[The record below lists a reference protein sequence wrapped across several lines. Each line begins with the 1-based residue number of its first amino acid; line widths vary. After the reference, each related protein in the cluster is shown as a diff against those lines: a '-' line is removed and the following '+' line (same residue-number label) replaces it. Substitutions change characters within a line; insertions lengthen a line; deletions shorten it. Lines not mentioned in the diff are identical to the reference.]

1 MKLLNYTSSW
11 FLLALF
17 LILLVWAGSF
27 YFIMLD
33 EIYDSIDDGL
43 ENQKTLIIQK
53 ATQDPLILSR
63 EQFDEG
69 NYLIRKIPS
78 SLALSYQDVYKDTL
92 MYMQIEEDF
101 EPVRLLTTAF
111 GHQGDYY
118 ELRIITSMVEEDD
131 LIEDLLYSL
140 LVLFLGLTASMVIL
154 NNMLLKKIWQ
164 PFYLLLERL
173 QNFRLDDPQ
182 PFNATDS
189 KIEEFRLLD
198 SSLQKLLER
207 NVETFNEQ
215 KQFIENAAH
224 ELQTPLAIS
233 LNKLELM
240 VNQPLEEEQLALAAS
255 VMDNLERLIRL
266 NKSLL
271 LLSRIN
277 NQQFAGEKE
286 IDLNAVVKKALHDFS
301 DQAGYK
307 RIHLVLEENGAC
319 KANMNPDLA
328 HMLVVNLLKNAIVH
342 NHPEG
347 EVKVIIEDQLLEII
361 NTGKP
366 EALDAKRIFKR
377 FYKQGSNG
385 SSTGLGLAIAKA
397 ITDLY
402 GFGMS
407 YSFAEKHVFRLAFY
421 GGKEA

>member
-1 MKLLNYTSSW
+1 MKLLHYTSLW
-11 FLLALF
+11 FLVALF

-43 ENQKTLIIQK
+43 ENQKALIIQK
-53 ATQDPLILSR
+53 AALDSAILGR
-63 EQFDEG
+63 ADFDES
-69 NYLIRKIPS
+69 NYQIRKIPAD
-78 SLALSYQDVYKDTL
+78 LAFSYRDTYRDTL
-92 MYMQIEEDF
+92 MYMQVEEDY

-111 GHQGDYY
+111 EHQGEYY
-118 ELRIITSMVEEDD
+118 ELRVITSMVEEDD

-140 LVLFLGLTASMVIL
+140 LALFLGIIASMVIL
-154 NNMLLKKIWQ
+154 NNLLLKKIWQ
-164 PFYLLLERL
+164 PFYQLLDRL
-173 QNFRLDDPQ
+173 RNFRLDDPK
-182 PFNATDS
+182 PFDATDS

-198 SSLQKLLER
+198 TSLQKLLER
-207 NVETFNEQ
+207 NVQTFNEQ

-240 VNQPLEEEQLALAAS
+240 VNQPMDEEQLALAAS

-277 NQQFAGEKE
+277 NQQYAGEEE
-286 IDLNAVVKKALHDFS
+286 IALNAVVKKVLHDFS
-301 DQAGYK
+301 DQADYK
-307 RIHLVLEENGAC
+307 NIHLILEEKGTI
-319 KANMNPDLA
+319 KAKMNPDLA
-328 HMLVVNLLKNAIVH
+328 HILVVNLLKNAIVH
-342 NHPEG
+342 NRPEG
-347 EVKVIIEDQLLEII
+347 EVHVIIEDQALAVF

-366 EALDAKRIFKR
+366 EALDAKKIFER

-385 SSTGLGLAIAKA
+385 SSTGLGLAIVKA

-402 GFGMS
+402 GFGIS
-407 YSFAEKHVFRLAFY
+407 YRFDERHRFRVEF
-421 GGKEA
+421 KP

>member
-1 MKLLNYTSSW
+1 MKLLHYTSLW
-11 FLLALF
+11 FLMALF

-43 ENQKTLIIQK
+43 ENQKALIIQK
-53 ATQDPLILSR
+53 AAQDSAILGR
-63 EQFDEG
+63 ADFDES
-69 NYLIRKIPS
+69 NYQIRKIPAD
-78 SLALSYQDVYKDTL
+78 LALSYRDTYRDTL
-92 MYMQIEEDF
+92 MYMQVEKDF

-111 GHQGDYY
+111 EHQGEYY
-118 ELRIITSMVEEDD
+118 ELRVITSMVEEDD

-140 LVLFLGLTASMVIL
+140 LALFLGIIASMVIL
-154 NNMLLKKIWQ
+154 NNLLLKKIWQ
-164 PFYLLLERL
+164 PFYQLLDRL
-173 QNFRLDDPQ
+173 RNFRLDDPK
-182 PFNATDS
+182 PFDATDY

-207 NVETFNEQ
+207 NVQTFNEQ

-240 VNQPLEEEQLALAAS
+240 VNQPMDEEQLALAAS

-277 NQQFAGEKE
+277 NQQYAGEEE
-286 IDLNAVVKKALHDFS
+286 IDLNVAVRKALHDFS
-301 DQAGYK
+301 DQAHYK
-307 RIHLVLEENGAC
+307 NIHLILEEKGNI
-319 KANMNPDLA
+319 KAKMNPDLA
-328 HMLVVNLLKNAIVH
+328 HMLAVNLLKNAIVH
-342 NHPEG
+342 NHPG
-347 EVKVIIEDQLLEII
+347 GAVHVVIEDQVLTVT

-366 EALDAKRIFKR
+366 EALDPTKIFER

-385 SSTGLGLAIAKA
+385 GSTGLGLSIVKA

-402 GFGMS
+402 GFGIS
-407 YSFAEKHVFRLAFY
+407 YRFDERHGFKVVF
-421 GGKEA
+421 KP

>member
-1 MKLLNYTSSW
+1 MKLLHYTSLW
-11 FLLALF
+11 FLAALF
-17 LILLVWAGSF
+17 LILLIWAGSF

-43 ENQKTLIIQK
+43 ENQKSLIIQK
-53 ATQDPLILSR
+53 ASEDPSILGR
-63 EQFDEG
+63 LDFDES
-69 NYLIRKIPS
+69 NYQIRKIPAHQAFAYRD
-78 SLALSYQDVYKDTL
+78 LYKDTL
-92 MYMQIEEDF
+92 MYMQVEKDF

-111 GHQGDYY
+111 EHQGEYY
-118 ELRIITSMVEEDD
+118 ELRVITSMVEEDD

-140 LVLFLGLTASMVIL
+140 LVLFLGITASMVIL
-154 NNMLLKKIWQ
+154 NNLLLKKIWQ

-173 QNFRLDDPQ
+173 RNFRLDDPQ
-182 PFNATDS
+182 PFHATDS

-198 SSLQKLLER
+198 SSLQKLLEK
-207 NVETFNEQ
+207 NIQTFNDQ

-240 VNQPLEEEQLALAAS
+240 VNQSLEEEQLALAAS

-277 NQQFAGEKE
+277 NRQYAGEEE
-286 IDLNAVVKKALHDFS
+286 IDLNAVVKKALRDFL
-301 DQAGYK
+301 DQANYK
-307 RIHLVLEENGAC
+307 NIHLILEENGNIMA
-319 KANMNPDLA
+319 KMNPDLA
-328 HMLVVNLLKNAIVH
+328 HMLVINLLKNAIVH
-342 NHPEG
+342 NHPGG
-347 EVKVIIEDQLLEII
+347 EVQVVIEERALTVI
-361 NTGKP
+361 NTGKM
-366 EALDAKRIFKR
+366 EALDDKKIFER

-385 SSTGLGLAIAKA
+385 SSTGLGLAITKA

-402 GFGMS
+402 GFKIA
-407 YSFAEKHVFRLAFY
+407 YSFNCRHEFRVDVRY
-421 GGKEA
+421 EI